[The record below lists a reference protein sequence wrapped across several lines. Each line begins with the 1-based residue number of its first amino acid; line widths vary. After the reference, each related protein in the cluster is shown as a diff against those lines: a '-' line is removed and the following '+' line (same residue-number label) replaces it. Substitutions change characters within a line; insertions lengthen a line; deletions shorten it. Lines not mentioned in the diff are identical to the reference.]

1 MYDTSV
7 PFENLY
13 GYELGTRVEQELKS
27 LNIQQIK
34 STNAKYENLRH
45 RFLHFQPQGAT
56 FSWKCDHFRRLKIAL
71 SM

>member
-34 STNAKYENLRH
+34 STNAQYENLRH

-56 FSWKCDHFRRLKIAL
+56 FS
-71 SM
+71 

>member
-13 GYELGTRVEQELKS
+13 GYELGARVEQELKS

-34 STNAKYENLRH
+34 STTAQYENLRSCYLH
-45 RFLHFQPQGAT
+45 LPWRPLTLIGEFL
-56 FSWKCDHFRRLKIAL
+56 
-71 SM
+71 

>member
-34 STNAKYENLRH
+34 STNAEYENLRH
-45 RFLHFQPQGAT
+45 CYLHT
-56 FSWKCDHFRRLKIAL
+56 IRRGLTRMRTASFGIARPDVV
-71 SM
+71 

>member
-34 STNAKYENLRH
+34 STTAQYEDLRD
-45 RFLHFQPQGAT
+45 RYIYLPQVE
-56 FSWKCDHFRRLKIAL
+56 
-71 SM
+71 

>member
-34 STNAKYENLRH
+34 STNAQYENLRH
-45 RFLHFQPQGAT
+45 RFLQFQPQEAT
-56 FSWKCDHFRRLKIAL
+56 L
-71 SM
+71 S